1 MGVGRRDR
9 GCGMELGWVMWD
21 VGGKDG
27 CVGWKCGMG
36 GQKGMGCSGGARRVL

>member
-1 MGVGRRDR
+1 MWDGVG
-9 GCGMELGWVMWD
+9 LGD

-27 CVGWKCGMG
+27 YVGWKCGMG